1 MRKEIKTLVYDEEL
15 RLEAY
20 RFEGMSK
27 PFPNHFH
34 DYYVIGLIE
43 KGERRLWCRHQEYAI
58 GPGCILLFN
67 PGDTHACIQTDGGIL
82 DYRGFNIA
90 TEVMLDLAEEIT
102 GKRAL
107 PGFSPAVLY
116 DEEVSCYLRPL
127 HDLVM
132 NGSLEFGK
140 EESLLLMLSLLMQR
154 YGQPFEECIPE
165 CREEIERACA
175 FMEEHAAERISLD
188 QICREAGLSKSTLLR
203 AFAKSKGVAPYCLLL
218 FGKPPHWQGKKIAG
232 TRHVSHGSGPEDRL
246 FRPKP
251 FHQLLCP
258 LHRRNARR
266 ISGYLPKEQ
275 RNRRGG
281 AGFSIAGG
289 LSSWQGCVSMAAGT
303 YSRADSPKKYA
314 K

>member
-20 RFEGMSK
+20 RFEGIGR

-43 KGERRLWCRHQEYAI
+43 KGERRLWCRHQEYTI
-58 GPGCILLFN
+58 GTGQILLFN
-67 PGDTHACIQTDGGIL
+67 PGDTHACVQADGCAL

-90 TEVMLDLAEEIT
+90 TEIMLDLAEEIT

-107 PGFSPAVLY
+107 PGFSPAVLC

-140 EESLLLMLSLLMQR
+140 EESLLLLMLSLLMQR

-175 FMEEHAAERISLD
+175 LMEEHAAERISLD

-203 AFAKSKGVAPYCLLL
+203 AFAKSKGVAPYCYLESLRIGRAKKLLE
-218 FGKPPHWQGKKIAG
+218 QGMSPMEAALQ
-232 TRHVSHGSGPEDRL
+232 T
-246 FRPKP
+246 
-251 FHQLLCP
+251 
-258 LHRRNARR
+258 
-266 ISGYLPKEQ
+266 
-275 RNRRGG
+275 
-281 AGFSIAGG
+281 GFSDQSHFTNYFTRFIG
-289 LSSWQGCVSMAAGT
+289 LTPGAYRDIFLKSDEANREGQDA
-303 YSRADSPKKYA
+303 P
-314 K
+314 